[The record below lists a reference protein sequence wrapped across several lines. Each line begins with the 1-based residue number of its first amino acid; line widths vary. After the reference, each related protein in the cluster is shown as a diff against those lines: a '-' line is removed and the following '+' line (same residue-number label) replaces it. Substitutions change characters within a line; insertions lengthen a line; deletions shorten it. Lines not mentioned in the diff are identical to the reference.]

1 MSEIK
6 VGQEWEEADP
16 RFSRRVKVL
25 EVREGE
31 VKSVKIANVGASP
44 NSTGR
49 ATWASKAR
57 FNGKRGGYKL
67 VRDV

>member
-6 VGQEWEEADP
+6 VGQEWEEVDP
-16 RFSRRVKVL
+16 RYSRRVKVL

-31 VKSVKIANVGASP
+31 VKSVRVA

-49 ATWASKAR
+49 STWASKAR

>member
-6 VGQEWEEADP
+6 AGQEWEEVDP
-16 RFSRRVKVL
+16 RHSRQVKVL

-31 VKSVKIANVGASP
+31 IKSVKIA

>member
-1 MSEIK
+1 VSEIK
-6 VGQEWEEADP
+6 VGQEWEEVDP

-31 VKSVKIANVGASP
+31 VKSVRIANIGASYY
-44 NSTGR
+44 STGR
-49 ATWASKAR
+49 WASKAR